1 MDSMDY
7 LMFLLICAIYG
18 IPYDSLIE
26 TIEVLMKIPAVKQLK
41 DKLDANRNGVYT
53 PIKAFLV
60 DDAIDVAKKGIEK
73 CIRDMHAAMP
83 EELIQMELDKSEQ
96 NAEMI
101 KAAMKKQL
109 ADTGIL
115 EK

>member
-1 MDSMDY
+1 MWLKLSKEE
-7 LMFLLICAIYG
+7 LIFMHEHDEQCTLCG
-18 IPYDSLIE
+18 RSF
-26 TIEVLMKIPAVKQLK
+26 V
-41 DKLDANRNGVYT
+41 N
-53 PIKAFLV
+53 
-60 DDAIDVAKKGIEK
+60 DAIDVAKKGIEK

-109 ADTGIL
+109 TDTGIL

>member
-1 MDSMDY
+1 MDY
-7 LMFLLICAIYG
+7 LIFILICTIYG
-18 IPYDSLIE
+18 IPYDSVME
-26 TIEVLMKIPAVKQLK
+26 TIEVLMKMPAVKQLK
-41 DKLDANRNGVYT
+41 EKLDANRNGVYT

-60 DDAIDVAKKGIEK
+60 DDAIDVAKKGIGK
-73 CIRDMHAAMP
+73 CIRDLHAAMP
-83 EELIQMELDKSEQ
+83 EELIRIELDKSEQ

-109 ADTGIL
+109 EAKGIM